1 MLGRLPVLALI
12 AALAGTLVGVVP
24 AQAAPPDVTAIT
36 PSHPTIYPNIGTAK
50 RPASTSITVTSN
62 ADDVTSLEVRAPGSD
77 EVVQTFDLTGSDTA
91 AWGGR
96 DAGGDLVPA
105 GTYTLVALNADG
117 PASVTGQV
125 TVSLQRLVRKTYT
138 TRLLPTKKF
147 GTYAGRCST
156 LRKPSKRGWVG
167 SYGYY
172 ANTKCRRQ
180 TWNASAVVTLHGV
193 RVPAAERYVDA
204 RVDTYGGAAK
214 ATPRS
219 RGGIEYWS
227 DAAQKWASFRF
238 NGSRVGWHNGATVGA
253 TSHIDSER
261 YLVWRFFTAFN
272 SRYDV
277 AKFRVVVRY
286 DVLSAS

>member
-1 MLGRLPVLALI
+1 MGDP
-12 AALAGTLVGVVP
+12 
-24 AQAAPPDVTAIT
+24 
-36 PSHPTIYPNIGTAK
+36 
-50 RPASTSITVTSN
+50 RPARTASTASG
-62 ADDVTSLEVRAPGSD
+62 P
-77 EVVQTFDLTGSDTA
+77 
-91 AWGGR
+91 
-96 DAGGDLVPA
+96 
-105 GTYTLVALNADG
+105 YG
-117 PASVTGQV
+117 PARS
-125 TVSLQRLVRKTYT
+125 
-138 TRLLPTKKF
+138 
-147 GTYAGRCST
+147 
-156 LRKPSKRGWVG
+156 
-167 SYGYY
+167 
-172 ANTKCRRQ
+172 
-180 TWNASAVVTLHGV
+180 
-193 RVPAAERYVDA
+193 
-204 RVDTYGGAAK
+204 AK